1 MSIVLL
7 VYLASVVHHLTV
19 VIALYAIFSIILIGI
34 VKFAKIIHADETGK
48 PENPFKHLKKWSSS
62 VVFAI
67 LLAVLIPSE
76 RTVYL
81 MAGAS
86 IAQDIANS
94 PKTAATLDKV
104 YKIVDK
110 KLGEQLSEGISKVE
124 KKVEETVK

>member
-7 VYLASVVHHLTV
+7 VYLASVVHSLTV
-19 VIALYAIFSIILIGI
+19 VFALYAIFSIILIGI
-34 VKFAKIIHADETGK
+34 VKFAKIIHADETRK
-48 PENPFKHLKKWSSS
+48 PENPFKHIKKWVAS
-62 VVFAI
+62 VVVAI

-76 RTVYL
+76 RTMYI

-104 YKIVDK
+104 YKIVDS
-110 KLGEQLSEGISKVE
+110 KLDEQLEVVSKKAE
-124 KKVEETVK
+124 KKIEEVVK